1 MNYQAHYAQ
10 FLATRLKLKRPLR
23 VVFDSSNGTTGPI
36 LNELLKLKAISHKLK
51 ATTQNAR
58 PDGRFPAHG
67 PDPWQPGAMNQL
79 KIAVKKFKADCG
91 IIFDADGD
99 RVFFIDD
106 RGRQIDPD
114 HVAILVSKNLSG
126 PVILDQRMGYAIRDF
141 LKKQKR
147 PLIEGRTGHTLIK
160 RAMRESQ
167 ATFGAET
174 SGHYYFKSFFY
185 ADAGIF
191 AAIKFLNTLAGL
203 DQSLADWVD
212 QQPKYFRSGELNFKV
227 VNKEKIIR
235 RIEAVFKKSARR
247 ISKLDGLRME
257 FQNKIGC
264 YWFGIRASN
273 TENLLRLNI
282 ETSNQKLLN
291 QVRRRITTLIR
302 ASK

>member
-36 LNELLKLKAISHKLK
+36 LRQLTTNNRQLTTKLL
-51 ATTQNAR
+51 NAR
-58 PDGRFPAHG
+58 PNGRFPAHG

-141 LKKQKR
+141 
-147 PLIEGRTGHTLIK
+147 
-160 RAMRESQ
+160 
-167 ATFGAET
+167 
-174 SGHYYFKSFFY
+174 
-185 ADAGIF
+185 
-191 AAIKFLNTLAGL
+191 
-203 DQSLADWVD
+203 
-212 QQPKYFRSGELNFKV
+212 
-227 VNKEKIIR
+227 
-235 RIEAVFKKSARR
+235 
-247 ISKLDGLRME
+247 
-257 FQNKIGC
+257 
-264 YWFGIRASN
+264 
-273 TENLLRLNI
+273 
-282 ETSNQKLLN
+282 
-291 QVRRRITTLIR
+291 
-302 ASK
+302 